1 VSRDPVLDHGV
12 DVEERRG
19 CEISE
24 RQHHRADE
32 LRDKGMEAI
41 AANCL
46 TSSGRKQN
54 GLETV
59 LEQLGDARR
68 SKSGSML
75 NESET
80 LEEM

>member
-1 VSRDPVLDHGV
+1 MLKS
-12 DVEERRG
+12 EEIARLKK
-19 CEISE
+19 
-24 RQHHRADE
+24 RQQHVADE

-59 LEQLGDARR
+59 AEQLGDARR
-68 SKSGSML
+68 SKSGSRSIL

-80 LEEM
+80 LKEL